1 MSKTPTTKAD
11 SVKEF
16 TVKQSKYQT
25 VGKLPTRSLI
35 CSPSGG
41 GKTVLLS
48 NLILDIY
55 RDCFL
60 AFLYFRHPYT

>member
-1 MSKTPTTKAD
+1 MSKTPTIKAD
-11 SVKEF
+11 IIKEF

-48 NLILDIY
+48 NLILDIS
-55 RDCFL
+55 RL
-60 AFLYFRHPYT
+60 L